1 MEEVI
6 LNSLA
11 KINLGLEVLG
21 LREDGYHEII
31 TLFQT
36 VDLRDRLVFRLRAD
50 GQIFVSGDRTDLPWD
65 ESNLIYRAALLLKNE
80 SGSPKGVE
88 IEVNKNIPPG
98 RGLAGGSSNAALTI
112 LVLNRLWQLNLSVE
126 RLLFLAASLGADIPY
141 FFYGGLCLGRGKGE
155 KLDPLPDLPQCWVL
169 LVIPDFPVSTAMV
182 YRELDRQEEFLT
194 SRDKASKI
202 IQFSEAKDISLIRHL
217 ENDLELVTFKIY
229 PQLAEIKQ
237 EMANSGA
244 ELSMMSGSGSAVY
257 GLFTDRSQAQQAV
270 DRFQTRYQVF
280 LVETVG
286 RELYRRKLITGASPN
301 W

>member
-50 GQIFVSGDRTDLPWD
+50 GQIFVSGDRTDLPWG

-155 KLDPLPDLPQCWVL
+155 KLDPLPDLPQRWVL

-202 IQFSEAKDISLIRHL
+202 IQFSEAKDISLLRHL

-237 EMANSGA
+237 EIANSGA

-257 GLFTDRSQAQQAV
+257 GLFADRSQAQQAV

>member
-50 GQIFVSGDRTDLPWD
+50 GQIFVSGDRTDLPWG

-237 EMANSGA
+237 EIANSGA